1 MRAYLMTRGFPRQAV
16 YDYNFLG
23 ESPPDRWWRPFV
35 DRRLVD
41 VEEPIVLAR
50 GADGSL
56 SMLLSGLPSARRDVV
71 DTPIRHTLVVDGL
84 GTELAGRLA
93 ATGLDP
99 DGRHRLG
106 KELDKLFPGDM
117 VDAVLS
123 GAEDGAGVGE
133 SLDGLLASRDWATEP
148 AGGAADLKGS
158 WAAPLGDRDGQAA
171 FLARIAALAGGRNGD
186 AFVTH
191 SLTSAAGVERAAA
204 GLPGDCAILVAD
216 GNVRGM
222 VMLGKGRAAP
232 AAPTRP
238 GARMRPVPLTTGLS
252 AVVLI
257 AVIVLTILLL

>member
-1 MRAYLMTRGFPRQAV
+1 M
-16 YDYNFLG
+16 
-23 ESPPDRWWRPFV
+23 
-35 DRRLVD
+35 
-41 VEEPIVLAR
+41 LAR

-148 AGGAADLKGS
+148 VRGRRPQGIVGRAAWRPGRPGGLS
-158 WAAPLGDRDGQAA
+158 RPDR
-171 FLARIAALAGGRNGD
+171 RAGGRPERGRLRHTLAD
-186 AFVTH
+186 ERRCCR
-191 SLTSAAGVERAAA
+191 AGRGGPA
-204 GLPGDCAILVAD
+204 G
-216 GNVRGM
+216 
-222 VMLGKGRAAP
+222 
-232 AAPTRP
+232 
-238 GARMRPVPLTTGLS
+238 
-252 AVVLI
+252 
-257 AVIVLTILLL
+257 